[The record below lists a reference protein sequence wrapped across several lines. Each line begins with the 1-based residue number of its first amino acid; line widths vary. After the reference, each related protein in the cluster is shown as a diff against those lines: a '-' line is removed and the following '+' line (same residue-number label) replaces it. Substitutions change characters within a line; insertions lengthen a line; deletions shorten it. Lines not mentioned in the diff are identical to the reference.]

1 VLPVALLNELVQ
13 ESAQE
18 LVQLLG
24 LRSCAFEA
32 FPFDVQLPR
41 IERRRIVLPAAEP
54 GVEPWTCDRG
64 VELPV
69 RYRGLTVARF
79 VLVPMLPSV
88 GVVFSPED
96 RAAALRIAVDVGP
109 FLAAGLVS

>member
-1 VLPVALLNELVQ
+1 MSVASPDELIQ
-13 ESAQE
+13 ESAEE

-41 IERRRIVLPAAEP
+41 IEPGRIVLPAAEP
-54 GVEPWTCDRG
+54 GVAPWTCDRG

-69 RYRGLTVARF
+69 RHHGLTVGRF
-79 VLVPMLPSV
+79 VLTPETPGV
-88 GVVFSPED
+88 GVAFSRQARAGAIALAD
-96 RAAALRIAVDVGP
+96 DFGSVIAAALMG
-109 FLAAGLVS
+109 

>member
-1 VLPVALLNELVQ
+1 VPVASLDELVQ
-13 ESAQE
+13 ESVQE

-41 IERRRIVLPAAEP
+41 LEPGRIVLPAAEP

-79 VLVPMLPSV
+79 VLMPVSPSV
-88 GVVFSPED
+88 GVVFSPEARD
-96 RAAALRIAVDVGP
+96 TARRIAADVGRVIAAALVA
-109 FLAAGLVS
+109 